1 MLPIDFTKR
10 MKELLG
16 EEYGKFEASYSG
28 DPVRSF
34 RINTNKISKENF
46 EKINPFGGE
55 KIPYAE
61 NGFYFSG
68 DGIGNHPYHHAG
80 MIYIQEPS
88 AMAAVESVDIQP
100 DWNILDLCASPGGKS
115 TQAASQNPCFQ

>member
-16 EEYGKFEASYSG
+16 EEYGNFEASYSE

-55 KIPYAE
+55 KSRMRKTDFIFPE
-61 NGFYFSG
+61 T
-68 DGIGNHPYHHAG
+68 
-80 MIYIQEPS
+80 E
-88 AMAAVESVDIQP
+88 
-100 DWNILDLCASPGGKS
+100 
-115 TQAASQNPCFQ
+115 

>member
-10 MKELLG
+10 MNELLG
-16 EEYGKFEASYSG
+16 EEYGNFEASYSE

-55 KIPYAE
+55 KIP
-61 NGFYFSG
+61 
-68 DGIGNHPYHHAG
+68 
-80 MIYIQEPS
+80 
-88 AMAAVESVDIQP
+88 
-100 DWNILDLCASPGGKS
+100 
-115 TQAASQNPCFQ
+115 